1 MLRQSAALYQSVP
14 LGFDGAPH
22 PPAFGR
28 CGPLLCSALLLAAVL
43 ALTSPASAQNADTRD
58 IDAYLHAIE
67 QPAGSL
73 RAAALERFAADA
85 HAGNLRLD
93 ALQWI
98 VWEERR
104 AHNDA
109 AAVTWSHR
117 LLAVDPDNALALAIT
132 NSAAPRGS
140 PPRVDVDDQERDS
153 AMRGFASL
161 PRLRRPEGMSHDDFI
176 ELQRLVEGR
185 LNAVLG
191 YAQLERHYYPEARN
205 FLATAVAV
213 SPEDPQ
219 LVYSLA
225 LADLEGEKPNRPQ
238 GYWMLAR
245 AINLFGGPSAV
256 PQVEQFGRK
265 RYKQDGGTDR
275 DWDRYLSSTA
285 GPGAN
290 AAMVVSTAGE
300 PPPSGARKPPSKG
313 HVTPPPATTAAS
325 SPATSRG
332 QQVAAAKQ
340 PARNSKGGWKGEAE
354 PPPESSAAANVLPP
368 LSDENRAAPA
378 RRTGPPVS
386 LGILIE
392 TSLARKSTREA
403 VVNSLGDLVR
413 HLGLDDEAFILSFSH
428 DLVFEEDLTGDA
440 SRLQH
445 AMDAIKPHPGTALL
459 DAVGFAAGHLRRISK
474 NDSRVLLV
482 ISDGRNANSRIP
494 APAAS
499 SEIRASGVK
508 IYCIGVDVGGNDG
521 IYRLQALASGTG
533 GTASFVTAPD
543 QFRAAAQRV
552 AGSIGIPFEF

>member
-1 MLRQSAALYQSVP
+1 MVWFRSVAAGA
-14 LGFDGAPH
+14 GFARG
-22 PPAFGR
+22 
-28 CGPLLCSALLLAAVL
+28 
-43 ALTSPASAQNADTRD
+43 SPKSRYRNIDT
-58 IDAYLHAIE
+58 YLHAIT
-67 QPAGSL
+67 QPPGSL

-85 HAGNLRLD
+85 PASNLRLD

-109 AAVTWSHR
+109 AAVAWARR
-117 LLAVDPDNALALAIT
+117 LLAFDPDNALALAIT
-132 NSAAPRGS
+132 VS
-140 PPRVDVDDQERDS
+140 PATHGLPLRVDVDDEELDS
-153 AMRGFASL
+153 AMRGLATL
-161 PRLRRPEGMSHDDFI
+161 PRLRRPEGMSHADFT
-176 ELQRLVEGR
+176 ELRGLVEGR
-185 LNAVLG
+185 LNAVVG
-191 YAQLERHYYPEARN
+191 YAQLERHYNPEART
-205 FLATAVAV
+205 FLARAVAV

-245 AINLFGGPSAV
+245 AVNLFGGPSVV

-275 DWDRYLSSTA
+275 DWDRYLSSTF
-285 GPGAN
+285 GPGAS
-290 AAMVVSTAGE
+290 AAMMVSTASG
-300 PPPSGARKPPSKG
+300 PPPSGARKPSSKG
-313 HVTPPPATTAAS
+313 YAKPLPATRAVS
-325 SPATSRG
+325 SPATSGERR
-332 QQVAAAKQ
+332 VAMAKQ
-340 PARNSKGGWKGEAE
+340 PARTSKGGWKGEAE
-354 PPPESSAAANVLPP
+354 PPPESSAAANSLPP
-368 LSDENRAAPA
+368 ISDENRAVQA

-392 TSLARKSTREA
+392 TSLARKATRQA

-474 NDSRVLLV
+474 NDNRVLLV

-521 IYRLQALASGTG
+521 AYRLQALASGTG
-533 GTASFVTAPD
+533 GSASFVTAPD